1 MKKKPKEEI
10 IIMEKKKSYGV
21 LLAGAILLILG
32 IVLAVITHNNSYQES
47 VAYSDQISEVKASI
61 EAIEGGTATGD
72 LDALNAQKSELT
84 DLKLAAERPYS
95 YSLVLL
101 FFAILLT
108 IKGLYNAIVGIVPA
122 AKVDIR
128 KLAQAGLLAALCYI
142 GFAFIKVDMPVPGSL
157 EKTAFHF
164 GNVFCVLAALLLGGY
179 WGGLAGAVG
188 MTIADLTTAYVTSA
202 PKTFLL
208 KLCIGLIVGLVAHK
222 IFHLSKEH
230 PKKYITGVTILAS
243 ACGMAFNVVADPLV
257 GYFYKMYLLGVPQD
271 ISKALAKISTMTT
284 GVNAVTAV
292 VCASIIY
299 LALRPALKKAGLFH
313 EI

>member
-1 MKKKPKEEI
+1 
-10 IIMEKKKSYGV
+10 MEKKKSYGV
-21 LLAGAILLILG
+21 LIAGAILLILG

>member
-1 MKKKPKEEI
+1 
-10 IIMEKKKSYGV
+10 MEKKKTYGV
-21 LLAGAILLILG
+21 LIAGAILLILG
-32 IVLAVITHNNSYQES
+32 IVLAVITHNNSYQQS
-47 VAYSDQISEVKASI
+47 VAYGDQLSEVKASI
-61 EAIEGGTATGD
+61 EAINGGTATGD
-72 LDALNAQKSELT
+72 LDALNAQKSELS

-95 YSLVLL
+95 YSLVLV

-108 IKGLYNAIVGIVPA
+108 AKGLYNATYGIVPA
-122 AKVDIR
+122 QKADVK

-142 GFAFIKVDMPVPGSL
+142 GFAFFKIDIPVGP
-157 EKTAFHF
+157 EKTAFHL

-179 WGGLAGAVG
+179 WGGLAGAIG

-230 PKKYITGVTILAS
+230 SAKYVTGVTILAS

-271 ISKALAKISTMTT
+271 ISKALAKISTLTT
-284 GVNAVTAV
+284 GVNAIVAV
-292 VCASIIY
+292 ICASVFY

-313 EI
+313 EL

>member
-1 MKKKPKEEI
+1 
-10 IIMEKKKSYGV
+10 MEKKKTYGV
-21 LLAGAILLILG
+21 LIAGAILLILG
-32 IVLAVITHNNSYQES
+32 IVLAVITHNNSYQQS
-47 VAYSDQISEVKASI
+47 VAYGDQLSEVKASI
-61 EAIEGGTATGD
+61 EAINGGTATGD
-72 LDALNAQKSELT
+72 LDALNAQKSELS

-95 YSLVLL
+95 YSLVLV

-108 IKGLYNAIVGIVPA
+108 AKGLYNAIAGVVPSQKA
-122 AKVDIR
+122 DVK

-142 GFAFIKVDMPVPGSL
+142 GFAFFKIDIPVGP
-157 EKTAFHF
+157 EKTAFHL

-179 WGGLAGAVG
+179 WGGLAGAIG

-230 PKKYITGVTILAS
+230 SAKYVTGVTILAS

-271 ISKALAKISTMTT
+271 ISKALAKISTLTT
-284 GVNAVTAV
+284 GVNAIVAV
-292 VCASIIY
+292 ICASVFY

-313 EI
+313 EL

>member
-21 LLAGAILLILG
+21 LIVGAILLILG

-122 AKVDIR
+122 AKADVR

-284 GVNAVTAV
+284 SVNAVTAV